1 MRFTDSV
8 SEPDQSAE
16 SLAARYDQNGD
27 EVSLVLTDRSGE
39 YRSTVEVVGNHDDP
53 HAAFWHSFLMGSH
66 VQHDLTR
73 ETLRIADLFCGPGGL
88 SQGVAFGARS
98 LGFRTQHQLLVDID
112 NGALRVAAA
121 NHRPRVTLN
130 ESTAGLVSYSLRN
143 IGDNVTFS
151 SEPRLRSDLLES
163 LVGEVDVL
171 VAGPP
176 CQGHST
182 ANKNRKYFD
191 QRNLLYLTVPAIAIA
206 LRVPTIIIENVP
218 GVKASQQ
225 GVVQST
231 WKILESYGYSMTG
244 EVLNAADI
252 GWPQKRRRYFMVAT
266 LGRNPS
272 DLKKIVMPALK
283 ERALSIS
290 EVLEDLVQVP
300 QNTFMTQLSEM
311 SSDNIRRI
319 EYLHRENLY
328 DLPDAER
335 NQMAQKFGTSY
346 RSVYGRMY
354 WDQPAQTIT
363 TGFMTPGRGRYVH
376 PLVPRTLLP
385 VEAARLQGFPDSYS
399 FDAYGV
405 EPARTALAKWIGDA
419 VPTPLGFAAAISALA
434 V

>member
-1 MRFTDSV
+1 MSFEDTS
-8 SEPDQSAE
+8 SGSTKPAEALSAQFVQDGN
-16 SLAARYDQNGD
+16 SI
-27 EVSLVLTDRSGE
+27 SLVMNDRSGE
-39 YRSTVEVVGNHDDP
+39 YRSTVEIIGHHEEP
-53 HAAFWHSFLMGSH
+53 HAAFWHSYLMGSH

-73 ETLRIADLFCGPGGL
+73 ETVRIADLFCGPGGL

-98 LGFRTQHQLLVDID
+98 LGFRTQHQLMVDID

-121 NHRPRVTLN
+121 NHRPRVSLN
-130 ESTAGLVSYSLRN
+130 ESTAGLVSYSLRS
-143 IGDNVTFS
+143 IGENVTFTA
-151 SEPRLRSDLLES
+151 EPRLRSAMMES

-171 VAGPP
+171 IAGPP

-206 LRVPTIIIENVP
+206 LKVPTIIIENVP
-218 GVKASQQ
+218 AVRASQQ

-266 LGRNPS
+266 LDKNPI
-272 DLKKIVMPALK
+272 DLKKIVMPALR

-290 EVLEDLVQVP
+290 EVLEDLVEVP
-300 QNTFMTQLSEM
+300 QNTFMTQLSDM
-311 SSDNIRRI
+311 SEDNIRRI
-319 EYLHRENLY
+319 EFLHRENIH

-335 NQMAQKFGTSY
+335 NEMAQKNGTTY

-376 PLVPRTLLP
+376 PLIPRTLLP
-385 VEAARLQGFPDSYS
+385 VEAARLQGFPDSYA

-405 EPARTALAKWIGDA
+405 QPARTSLAKWIGDA
-419 VPTPLGFAAAISALA
+419 VPTPLGFAAAISGLA
-434 V
+434 S